1 VTVINIQN
9 AADAKAEIGAS
20 TTIYVCT
27 TCRRPGDPEDTL
39 RPGTALA
46 EATDRAAE
54 GTGITVRRVRC
65 LANCKR
71 GLSAVMRRDGAWTYV
86 FGDLTA
92 DTDAHALIEG
102 ARLLACSTDGLMPW
116 RGRPDVLKKGLVA
129 RVPPIDFQEKME

>member
-1 VTVINIQN
+1 MTAINIQN
-9 AADAKAEIGAS
+9 AADAKAEFDAS
-20 TTIYVCT
+20 TTVYVCI
-27 TCRRPGDPEDTL
+27 TCRRPGDPEDTP
-39 RPGTALA
+39 RPGAALA

-102 ARLLACSTDGLMPW
+102 ARLLSCSTDGLMPW

-129 RVPPIDFQEKME
+129 RVPPIDFQEQME